1 MRPQPGP
8 ELINR
13 ITRDVIGAGIAVHR
27 ALGPGLLESAYQ
39 ECLCQELLLRGIP
52 FERQVPLP
60 LEYRGIRLQCGY
72 RLDILVARLVVIEV
86 KSVEAIAPIH
96 EAQLLT
102 YLRLG
107 GWNVGLLMNF
117 NVVVLKDGIRRKV
130 LGLRE

>member
-1 MRPQPGP
+1 MTVN
-8 ELINR
+8 E
-13 ITRDVIGAGIAVHR
+13 ITREVIGAAIAVHR

-39 ECLCQELLLRGIP
+39 ECLCQELFLRGIP

-60 LEYRGIRLQCGY
+60 LEYRGIRLECGY
-72 RLDILVARLVVIEV
+72 RLDILVAGLVVVEI
-86 KSVEAIAPIH
+86 KSIEAIAPIH

-107 GWNVGLLMNF
+107 GWTVGLLINF
-117 NVVVLKDGIRRKV
+117 NVVVLKNGIRRSV